1 MSTVGYGGDAGGE
14 GFGEPSMPGTKY
26 FCIAYSAVGIFGIV
40 ERLNSLLDSIQVSTE
55 AKLNAMA
62 ELQAELQAARKMKMV
77 STRASYGT
85 HDMPD
90 NEQEQVPE
98 PSPAWQFYT
107 FNITIFAGGF
117 IVWLLFNTWI
127 FCTLEPGL
135 SFTDS
140 IYFSWITVNHLALA
154 PLTTRARS
162 CSPVHCSLP
171 PAFPDPSSHRHE

>member
-1 MSTVGYGGDAGGE
+1 
-14 GFGEPSMPGTKY
+14 MPG
-26 FCIAYSAVGIFGIV
+26 
-40 ERLNSLLDSIQVSTE
+40 
-55 AKLNAMA
+55 
-62 ELQAELQAARKMKMV
+62 
-77 STRASYGT
+77 
-85 HDMPD
+85 